1 MLPVSL
7 SALRGII
14 KDLILFLDSSG
25 IHHLNGVT
33 ADLMSRFTETMIGLA
48 PVTIAE
54 RLSALRQYFKYAF
67 LHKYVDQP
75 IEVFLPHP
83 PQRLRTKLPTVW
95 SEEQIEQLINSI
107 DITTPLAKEI
117 TLLSFWG
124 KAWSSHWR
132 YTFSYVQ

>member
-1 MLPVSL
+1 MSL
-7 SALRGII
+7 SRCRGII

-83 PQRLRTKLPTVW
+83 PQRLRTKTPDGL
-95 SEEQIEQLINSI
+95 ERRA
-107 DITTPLAKEI
+107 DRTTDQQYRYHYPHWQKRLRYYP
-117 TLLSFWG
+117 SGG